1 MAREY
6 FSFQGEVWLGKRDTS
21 GNVIELN
28 FMGNV
33 PEFEIN
39 LSVDKTE
46 HIEDFTGERTTDSVL
61 IKAKKADISLS
72 SEELLLENLSLGLYG
87 VSSDIAAG
95 TVTDWAF
102 PITAAAGATGLL
114 PHQMISSLVLKD
126 STPTTPQ
133 TLEAGVDYEADL
145 TYGSVKF
152 LDVTDLTQPIKAS
165 YSHGKVAKM
174 AIFGTNAP
182 ERWIR
187 FKGVNTLND
196 KKVLVDLYRVSF
208 DPGSLSLI
216 AREYGKFPLKGQLL
230 GDTTKKNDPALG
242 MFGKYVELG

>member
-6 FSFQGEVWLGKRDTS
+6 FSFQGEVWLGKRNSSWDVT
-21 GNVIELN
+21 ELN

-33 PEFEIN
+33 PELEVN
-39 LSVDKTE
+39 LSVDKTD
-46 HIEDFTGERTTDSVL
+46 HIEDYTGERTTDSILV
-61 IKAKKADISLS
+61 KAKKADISMS

-95 TVTDWAF
+95 TATDWPF
-102 PITAAAGATGLL
+102 PMTLADGATGLL
-114 PHQMISSLVLKD
+114 PHQLISSLVLKD
-126 STPTTPQ
+126 STPSTPQ

-152 LDVTDLTQPIKAS
+152 LDVTGLVQPVKAS
-165 YSHGKVAKM
+165 YSHGKVTSM
-174 AIFGTNAP
+174 VVFGTNAP

-187 FKGVNTLND
+187 FKGINTLNG
-196 KKVLVDLYRVSF
+196 KRVLVDLYKVSF
-208 DPGSLSLI
+208 DPGSLALI

-230 GDTTKKNDPALG
+230 SDATKKNDPALG
-242 MFGKYVELG
+242 MFGRYVELG